1 MNIVE
6 ILTLIGV
13 VVTIIELVISAI
25 SLGFK
30 IGMGRKRHHR

>member
-1 MNIVE
+1 MNIVD

-13 VVTIIELVISAI
+13 VVAIVDLVISAI

-30 IGMGRKRHHR
+30 IGMGKKRHHR